1 MITMGSKTI
10 CSKSN
15 SITFYRSLGMRN
27 EVKTQKERSQ
37 GTSIQ
42 QTSMPYLPRGKGE
55 GGAVI
60 TMGSKTICSKSN
72 SITFYRSLGMRDE
85 VKTQKE
91 PSQGTSIQQTSM
103 PYLPRGKGEGGGGCD
118 NDGFQDYLLQIQFYH
133 VL

>member
-42 QTSMPYLPRGKGE
+42 QTSMPYLPRGKG
-55 GGAVI
+55 
-60 TMGSKTICSKSN
+60 
-72 SITFYRSLGMRDE
+72 
-85 VKTQKE
+85 
-91 PSQGTSIQQTSM
+91 
-103 PYLPRGKGEGGGGCD
+103 GGGCD
-118 NDGFQDYLLQIQFYH
+118 NNGFQDYLLQIFA
-133 VL
+133 LGP